1 MKRDY
6 SLADIAEFLG
16 AELRGDSS
24 TRISGLNTLQNAGAG
39 ELAFLANPKYASQ
52 LAETRAEAV
61 ILSADQA
68 AAASGNCL
76 ILDNPYL
83 GYAKI
88 SAWFTTAACQGP
100 GIDASAVIHANAMVK
115 DDVYIG
121 PNVVV
126 ESGAKIESGCS
137 IAANCFIGSGSVL
150 GENCQLSANVSI
162 YHDVSLGKRVRV
174 HSGAVIGAD
183 GFGFAPNGQGG
194 WQKIHQIGGVRLGDD
209 VEIGAC
215 TTIDRGALGDTLI
228 GSMVIIDNHVQIAHN
243 CVIGDGTAMAAYAA
257 IAGSSTLG
265 RNCIIGGGACIV
277 GHVQICDNVMLTAKT
292 LATKNITEPGSYS
305 SIVTPLMTTAEWR
318 KNSVRIG
325 QLDNMAKRIKKVE
338 RNTPSAPDKQ

>member
-16 AELRGDSS
+16 AELRGDGSA
-24 TRISGLNTLQNAGAG
+24 RIAGLNTLEHAGPG
-39 ELAFLANPKYASQ
+39 ELAFLANPKYAGQ
-52 LAETRAEAV
+52 LSETRAEAV
-61 ILSADQA
+61 ILSSDQA
-68 AAASGNCL
+68 AAAPVSCL
-76 ILDNPYL
+76 IMSNPYL

-88 SAWFTTAACQGP
+88 SAWFTTASCQGV
-100 GIDASAVIHANAMVK
+100 GIHPSAVIHANAMVK

-121 PNVVV
+121 PNAVV

-137 IAANCFIGSGSVL
+137 IGANCFIGADSVL
-150 GENCQLSANVSI
+150 GENCQLAANVSI
-162 YHDVSLGKRVRV
+162 YHDVVLGSRVLV

-209 VEIGAC
+209 VEVGAC

-228 GSMVIIDNHVQIAHN
+228 GNMVIIDNHVQIAHN
-243 CVIGDGTAMAAYAA
+243 CVIGDNTAMAAFSA
-257 IAGSSTLG
+257 IAGSSVLG
-265 RNCIIGGGACIV
+265 RNCILGGNACVV

-292 LATKNITEPGSYS
+292 LATKSISQPGSYS

-325 QLDNMAKRIKKVE
+325 QLDSMAKRIKAVE
-338 RNTPSAPDKQ
+338 SNRPAKPEK

>member
-16 AELRGDSS
+16 AELRGDGSA
-24 TRISGLNTLQNAGAG
+24 RITGLNTLQRAGPG
-39 ELAFLANPKYASQ
+39 ELAFLANPKYAGQ
-52 LAETRAEAV
+52 LSETSAEAV

-68 AAASGNCL
+68 AATAGNCL
-76 ILDNPYL
+76 LVDNPYL

-88 SAWFTTAACQGP
+88 TAWFTTASCEGA
-100 GIDASAVIHANAMVK
+100 GIHSSAVIHANAMVK

-126 ESGAKIESGCS
+126 ASGAKIESGCS
-137 IAANCFIGSGSVL
+137 VEANCFIGRDAVL
-150 GENCQLSANVSI
+150 GENCQLAANVSI
-162 YHDVSLGKRVRV
+162 YHDVVLGSRVRV

-194 WQKIHQIGGVRLGDD
+194 WQKIHQIGGVRVGDD

-215 TTIDRGALGDTLI
+215 TTIDRGALGNTLI
-228 GSMVIIDNHVQIAHN
+228 GNGVIIDNQVQIAHN
-243 CVIGDGTAMAAYAA
+243 CVIGDNTAMAAFSA
-257 IAGSSTLG
+257 IAGSSVLG
-265 RNCIIGGGACIV
+265 RNCILGGNACVV

-292 LATKNITEPGSYS
+292 LATKSIIQPGSYS
-305 SIVTPLMTTAEWR
+305 SIVTPLMTTVEWR

-325 QLDNMAKRIKKVE
+325 QLEDLVKRMKKIERDNAAQP
-338 RNTPSAPDKQ
+338 NTD

>member
-16 AELRGDSS
+16 AELRGDASA
-24 TRISGLNTLQNAGAG
+24 RITGLNSLQHAVAG
-39 ELAFLANPKYASQ
+39 ELSFLANPKYASQ
-52 LAETRAEAV
+52 LAETEAEAV
-61 ILSADQA
+61 ILGPDQA
-68 AAASGNCL
+68 AGAQGNHL

-88 SAWFTTAACQGP
+88 TAWFTTASCHGASIHP
-100 GIDASAVIHANAMVK
+100 SAVVHANAMVK

-121 PNVVV
+121 PNVVI

-137 IAANCFIGSGSVL
+137 IEANCYIGSDSVL

-162 YHDVSLGKRVRV
+162 YHDVVLGSRVRI

-183 GFGFAPNGQGG
+183 GFGFAPNGEGG
-194 WQKIHQIGGVRLGDD
+194 WQKIHQIGGVRVGND

-215 TTIDRGALGDTLI
+215 TTIDRGALGDTQI
-228 GSMVIIDNHVQIAHN
+228 GDRVIIDNHVQIAHN
-243 CVIGDGTAMAAYAA
+243 CVVGDNTAMAAFAA
-257 IAGSSTLG
+257 IAGSSVLG
-265 RNCIIGGGACIV
+265 RNCILGGAACVV
-277 GHVQICDNVMLTAKT
+277 GHVQICDNVTLTAKT
-292 LATKNITEPGSYS
+292 LATKNITQPGSYS

-325 QLDNMAKRIKKVE
+325 QLEKLAKRIKSVE
-338 RNTPSAPDKQ
+338 STRSDPPE